1 MALRIPW
8 DIEEAVLM
16 LDMLL
21 KSIDGKLTRKEA
33 IRQVSEKLR
42 RRAVN
47 RGITIDDI
55 FRNENGITFQMSAL
69 EVAYTGRKTKL
80 KQPTKLFV
88 ETVNL
93 YRNNREFYEEILKET
108 ENVVEPKPVQ
118 DEFCS
123 YLSMQMPTFQLS
135 DAYLML
141 SDIESFCLERKI
153 LKNKLFETTD
163 LETIK
168 RVVRTVDSNRVFR
181 FSYKQNLKKM
191 STVIHAYYTFL
202 KSYKPEEKKEVKP
215 IIQDEIP
222 SSLDTDSMKQM
233 DETVSRQAISVPAIE
248 RTKLTDLEERQK
260 FNDWMLSSG
269 MSKAT
274 ITSYMSSFG
283 QCVKLVANYKLCE
296 TSLWNV
302 SNAIDASNIY
312 DQLFGISGFYEYNK
326 QQHNRFSAAF
336 RKFIEYRSGGSPAS
350 LNPSQPARFAIE
362 KMATRRKE
370 NDPVLIRYKELLA
383 KYFQKGFR
391 MESSLDMKKLHRF
404 YQQQYGAELS
414 DEDNLVCQD
423 IGSVTILHD
432 GKAYLPDSMLSQ
444 EKKEKLLQYIE
455 DKFSSGC
462 AAIYYG
468 ALFSEFEEVL
478 QGEHIYTPEM
488 LKTYLSYIN
497 KGNYVLQRSYLA
509 KDYTVQM
516 NPEDDIREYLKEA
529 AGPVEVERLAA
540 ELSYIPEQKIKFV
553 LSTNNDFIWNTTGEY
568 FYEDCVHFSNS
579 ELEWISQFI
588 LDGIEERD
596 FVTGNELVEA
606 VETHFPDIKEM
617 YQWIAPIGMR
627 NVIGYKLN
635 DRFSFNGNIISKYGE
650 DLSMAEVYAKY
661 CRKHSRFTLDEL
673 NVLKQE
679 LGSTI
684 YFDEIY
690 ANSLRISQNEFVSQ
704 DMAQF
709 DVEATDE
716 AIGRICTGQYMS
728 LQGIRD
734 FGTFPYAG
742 YPWNEYLLEHFVA
755 NYSQKFKLLH
765 IGYSANMCAGAIVKQ
780 ASSFGNFNA
789 LLVEIL
795 ANSNI
800 VLNEDSALEYL
811 RQQGYIARRRYSD
824 IGRIVTEAKVVRS
837 KKG

>member
-135 DAYLML
+135 DVYLML
-141 SDIESFCLERKI
+141 SDIEKFCLERKI

-202 KSYKPEEKKEVKP
+202 KSYKSDGEKKEVKP

-488 LKTYLSYIN
+488 LKTYL
-497 KGNYVLQRSYLA
+497 K
-509 KDYTVQM
+509 
-516 NPEDDIREYLKEA
+516 
-529 AGPVEVERLAA
+529 
-540 ELSYIPEQKIKFV
+540 
-553 LSTNNDFIWNTTGEY
+553 
-568 FYEDCVHFSNS
+568 
-579 ELEWISQFI
+579 
-588 LDGIEERD
+588 
-596 FVTGNELVEA
+596 
-606 VETHFPDIKEM
+606 
-617 YQWIAPIGMR
+617 
-627 NVIGYKLN
+627 
-635 DRFSFNGNIISKYGE
+635 
-650 DLSMAEVYAKY
+650 
-661 CRKHSRFTLDEL
+661 
-673 NVLKQE
+673 
-679 LGSTI
+679 
-684 YFDEIY
+684 
-690 ANSLRISQNEFVSQ
+690 
-704 DMAQF
+704 
-709 DVEATDE
+709 
-716 AIGRICTGQYMS
+716 
-728 LQGIRD
+728 
-734 FGTFPYAG
+734 
-742 YPWNEYLLEHFVA
+742 
-755 NYSQKFKLLH
+755 
-765 IGYSANMCAGAIVKQ
+765 
-780 ASSFGNFNA
+780 
-789 LLVEIL
+789 
-795 ANSNI
+795 
-800 VLNEDSALEYL
+800 
-811 RQQGYIARRRYSD
+811 
-824 IGRIVTEAKVVRS
+824 
-837 KKG
+837 